1 MTLGQY
7 VPGNSFLHRLDPRTK
22 LIIVAMV
29 MVAIFWL
36 DNPICLLVAG
46 LSAFLVGVAAKLK
59 AGYML
64 RGLRFVWL
72 FAFFSLIFNMF
83 LVPGDACCSIWDWQ
97 ITYQGIWRGLAM
109 GLRLVL
115 LVLLTSMLS
124 LTTSP
129 IMLTDGM
136 EKLLSPGR
144 YLGVPTHELAM
155 VSTIALRF
163 VPTLAQEMETI
174 IKVQL
179 ARGASIDRGSLIQR
193 ARSLLP
199 IMIPLFVSAF
209 RHAEDLAWA
218 MEARCYRGGQG
229 RTRLRELYLGIAD
242 AAAASA
248 IVVFFIF
255 LKVLEHYI

>member
-22 LIIVAMV
+22 LVIVAMA
-29 MVAIFWL
+29 MLAIFCL
-36 DNPICLLVAG
+36 DNPICLLSVG
-46 LSAFLVGVAAKLK
+46 LISLLLGMAAKLK
-59 AGYML
+59 VGFML
-64 RGLRFVWL
+64 RGLRLVWL
-72 FAFFSLIFNMF
+72 FAFFSLVFNMF
-83 LVPGDACCSIWDWQ
+83 LVPGDVCFSIAGWEV
-97 ITYQGIWRGLAM
+97 TYQGIWRGLAM
-109 GLRLVL
+109 GLRLVI
-115 LVLLTSMLS
+115 LVLLTSILS

-136 EKLLSPGR
+136 EKLLSPGQ
-144 YLGVPTHELAM
+144 YLGIPTHELAM

-179 ARGASIDRGSLIQR
+179 ARGASLDRGSLIQR
-193 ARSLLP
+193 ARALLP

-229 RTRLRELYLGIAD
+229 RTRLHELHLGLADVIAVMAI
-242 AAAASA
+242 AAL
-248 IVVFFIF
+248 FIF
-255 LKVLEHYI
+255 FKVLEYHI